1 MCKQR
6 GYSREDSKAVLKTRP
21 AETDAKENKNALTGC
36 NDADTST
43 SVMAKRKRTLV
54 AEEHPTDE
62 AKPSMDKRQRR
73 EALRTA
79 PLADVEV
86 VKEHAQW

>member
-6 GYSREDSKAVLKTRP
+6 GYSRKDSKAVLKTRP
-21 AETDAKENKNALTGC
+21 AEMDAEDNKNALNGC
-36 NDADTST
+36 SDADTST
-43 SVMAKRKRTLV
+43 SVLVKRKRTLV
-54 AEEHPTDE
+54 TEERPTDE
-62 AKPSMDKRQRR
+62 ANPSTDTRPRG

-79 PLADVEV
+79 RSADVEV